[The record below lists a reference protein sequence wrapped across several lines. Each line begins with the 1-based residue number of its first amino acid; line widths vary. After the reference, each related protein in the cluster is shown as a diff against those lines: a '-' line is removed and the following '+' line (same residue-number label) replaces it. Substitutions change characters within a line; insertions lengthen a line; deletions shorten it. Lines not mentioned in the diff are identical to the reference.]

1 MNWERFQIAAEVG
14 FRKLE
19 IDIEVMFIP
28 ERRLLEFT
36 SKMVQVFQQRQSCL
50 MKRNSQLEGVE
61 FSEPKTRTV
70 VGADISRSQTE
81 RSAICDFKS
90 CF

>member
-28 ERRLLEFT
+28 ERSLLEFM

-50 MKRNSQLEGVE
+50 MKHNSQLEGVDVLRAQNTN
-61 FSEPKTRTV
+61 S
-70 VGADISRSQTE
+70 SRS
-81 RSAICDFKS
+81 RHFSIAHRKKRNL
-90 CF
+90 